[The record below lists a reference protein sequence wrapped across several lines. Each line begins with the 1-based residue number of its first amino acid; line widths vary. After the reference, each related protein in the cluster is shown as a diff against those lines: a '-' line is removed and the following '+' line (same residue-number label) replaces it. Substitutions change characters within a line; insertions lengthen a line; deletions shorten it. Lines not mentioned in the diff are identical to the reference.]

1 MPSTLAT
8 IGQQLERALTG
19 WLPENVRHNLRIETV
34 ASIAYGI
41 FYAIAISFLP
51 VVLRRCRRRNPP
63 SRKRYVVVFW
73 PRRRIIRG
81 EKNERIMV
89 NYRRLGRTD
98 LKVSA
103 LALGTVELGLDYG
116 IAVPGE
122 FGRPTEAEAIR
133 LVHSALDGG
142 ISLIDTA
149 RAYGESE
156 AVLGRALRGRRGAV
170 VLATKVRTQRDDGTT
185 PTGDQLRQHMLE
197 SLETSLRLLQTEYV
211 DIWQVHNVDAALL
224 AQRDLLAEIFT
235 AARRSGKARAIGGS
249 TYGVEMP
256 TAAIESNL
264 FDMLQ
269 VTYSALDQR
278 LGDQVLPTAAE
289 RDIGIVVRSI
299 LLKGALT
306 ARGDYLPDHLAELR
320 ERTRQ
325 FRGVVADS
333 GLGASPAQVAV
344 AFGLANPQI
353 HSVLV
358 GVRSEQE
365 LREALGAAVIQLPAG
380 LLARLAALRLDNAN
394 LLNPSTW
401 GIP

>member
-1 MPSTLAT
+1 VLFAA
-8 IGQQLERALTG
+8 QKE
-19 WLPENVRHNLRIETV
+19 RIEV
-34 ASIAYGI
+34 ES
-41 FYAIAISFLP
+41 
-51 VVLRRCRRRNPP
+51 
-63 SRKRYVVVFW
+63 
-73 PRRRIIRG
+73 
-81 EKNERIMV
+81 
-89 NYRRLGRTD
+89 RRLGRTD

-133 LVHSALDGG
+133 LVQIALDSGMN
-142 ISLIDTA
+142 LIDTA

-156 AVLGRALRGRRGAV
+156 AVLGRALRGRRSEV
-170 VLATKVRTQRDDGTT
+170 VLATKVRTQRADGTT
-185 PTGDQLRQHMLE
+185 PTGDELRQHMLD

-224 AQRDLLAEIFT
+224 AQRELRAAVFT

-249 TYGVEMP
+249 TYGVAMP
-256 TAAIESNL
+256 MAAIESDL

-269 VTYSALDQR
+269 VTYSVLDQR
-278 LGDQVLPTAAE
+278 LSDRVLPTAAA

-306 ARGDYLPDHLAELR
+306 ARGDYLPERLAELR
-320 ERTRQ
+320 ERSRH
-325 FRGVVADS
+325 FRGLVADL
-333 GLGASPAQVAV
+333 GLNISPVQVAV
-344 AFGLANPQI
+344 AFGLAHPHI

-365 LREALGAAVIQLPAG
+365 LREALGATALKLPAD
-380 LLARLAALRLDNAN
+380 LLAQLTALRLDDADM
-394 LLNPSTW
+394 LNPSTW

>member
-1 MPSTLAT
+1 V
-8 IGQQLERALTG
+8 E
-19 WLPENVRHNLRIETV
+19 
-34 ASIAYGI
+34 YG
-41 FYAIAISFLP
+41 
-51 VVLRRCRRRNPP
+51 
-63 SRKRYVVVFW
+63 
-73 PRRRIIRG
+73 
-81 EKNERIMV
+81 
-89 NYRRLGRTD
+89 RLGRTD
-98 LKVSA
+98 LHVSA

-133 LVHSALDGG
+133 LIHTALDSGMN
-142 ISLIDTA
+142 LIDTA

-156 AVLGRALRGRRGAV
+156 AVLGRALRGRRREV

-185 PTGDQLRQHMLE
+185 PTSDDLRQHMLE

-211 DIWQVHNVDAALL
+211 DIWQVHNVDTALL
-224 AQRDLLAEIFT
+224 AQRELLAEIFT

-249 TYGVEMP
+249 TYGVAMP
-256 TAAIESNL
+256 MAAIESDL

-269 VTYSALDQR
+269 VTYSVLDQR
-278 LGDQVLPTAAE
+278 MSDQVLPTATE

-306 ARGDYLPDHLAELR
+306 ARGDYLPAHLAELR
-320 ERTRQ
+320 TRSHQ
-325 FRGVVADS
+325 FRALVDYS
-333 GLGASPAQVAV
+333 SLNLSPAQMAV
-344 AFGLANPQI
+344 AFGLAHPHIQ
-353 HSVLV
+353 SVLI

-365 LREALGAAVIQLPAG
+365 LREALGAVAVELPPD
-380 LLARLAALRLDNAN
+380 LLAQLTALRLDDAN

>member
-1 MPSTLAT
+1 LD
-8 IGQQLERALTG
+8 
-19 WLPENVRHNLRIETV
+19 
-34 ASIAYGI
+34 
-41 FYAIAISFLP
+41 
-51 VVLRRCRRRNPP
+51 
-63 SRKRYVVVFW
+63 
-73 PRRRIIRG
+73 
-81 EKNERIMV
+81 
-89 NYRRLGRTD
+89 YRRLGRTD

-133 LVHSALDGG
+133 LVHAALEGG
-142 ISLIDTA
+142 INLIDTA

-156 AVLGRALRGRRGAV
+156 AVLGRALHDRRGAV

-185 PTGDQLRQHMLE
+185 PSGEQLRQHMLD

-224 AQRDLLAEIFT
+224 AQLELLAEVF
-235 AARRSGKARAIGGS
+235 ADVRSSGKARAIGGS
-249 TYGVEMP
+249 TYGVAMP
-256 TAAIESNL
+256 VAALESDL

-269 VTYSALDQR
+269 VTYSVLDQR
-278 LGDQVLPTAAE
+278 LSEQVLPTATE
-289 RDIGIVVRSI
+289 SDIGIVVRSI

-306 ARGDYLPDHLAELR
+306 SRGDYLPNHLAELR
-320 ERTRQ
+320 ERSRQ
-325 FRGVVADS
+325 FRGLVADA
-333 GLGASPAQVAV
+333 GLNISPVQVAV
-344 AFGLANPQI
+344 AFGLAHPHI

-365 LREALGAAVIQLPAG
+365 LREALGAAAVELPAD
-380 LLARLAALRLDNAN
+380 LLAQLTALRLDDDD